1 MVVKKVSRSYLIW
14 TIVLCV
20 LAVAINAYII
30 MHSCLDAS
38 QSTEVSSGIVSLLE
52 NIVNT
57 IAPGTVTP
65 ENYGAFTNIVRKL
78 VGHFGLFA
86 VSGVLSSLAIYLA
99 FSPMKWSKYYLL
111 IIMSLGFGLLMGI
124 TTELI
129 QLNVPGRSGEFRD
142 VLIDFS
148 GYLLGFL
155 IILLIVF
162 LVIRHNQK
170 KQQQIVEDK

>member
-30 MHSCLDAS
+30 MHSCLDAA
-38 QSTEVSSGIVSLLE
+38 QSTQQSNGVVEVAE
-52 NIVNT
+52 EAVNT
-57 IAPGTVTP
+57 ISPGTVTP
-65 ENYGAFTNIVRKL
+65 ENHDSFATFIRKAF
-78 VGHFGLFA
+78 GHFGLFTI
-86 VSGVLSSLAIYLA
+86 SGLLSSLAIYFA
-99 FSPMKWSKYYLL
+99 FNPMKWSKHYLL
-111 IIMSLGFGLLMGI
+111 VVMSLGLGLLMGI

-142 VLIDFS
+142 VIIDFG

-155 IILLIVF
+155 LILLILF
-162 LVIRHNQK
+162 LVFRSKYK
-170 KQQQIVEDK
+170 KQKQFINE